1 MAQKR
6 QVLLIDDV
14 DGSTAEE
21 NIRFS
26 VGGADY
32 EMDLSAENAA
42 KFRDDLAPW
51 IGAARKVSGR
61 RGRTRRATPGTSTAD
76 RHHTRAVRDWAREQ
90 GLKVSDRG
98 RIPSDIL
105 RRYEEAHG

>member
-21 NIRFS
+21 NVRFS
-26 VGGADY
+26 IGGVEY

-42 KFRDDLAPW
+42 QFRDALAPW
-51 IGAARKVSGR
+51 IGAARRVSGR
-61 RGRTRRATPGTSTAD
+61 RGRSRGSSTTSAAS
-76 RHHTRAVRDWAREQ
+76 RSHTRAVRDWAREQ
-90 GLKVSDRG
+90 GIKVSDRG
-98 RIPSDIL
+98 RIPADVL
-105 RRYEEAHG
+105 RKYEEAHG